1 MTQPA
6 ATPPIA
12 DRQPDSQ
19 PDPARPAQ
27 EAPLA
32 GPGWIRTVIV
42 FVDVV
47 ESVRLMQ
54 QDELGTIQRWRAF
67 VAEVIAHILPTRG
80 GRLVKSLGDGMLLEF
95 SSVPEAVAAAHALHQ
110 RIQAFNALAHPD
122 LALWLRVGVHVAQVI
137 RDSLDLF
144 GAGVNLGA
152 RIAAAAQPGEVL
164 VSAEARAQL
173 LPGLDGDIEDAGECY
188 LKHVEGTHRLFRVSP
203 PGPAVAWRA
212 AGAAGSLRP
221 SIAVAPMQGSG
232 KSGNGGNSP
241 LPPALAAA
249 LSDDLVAALAR
260 VPHFLVVSRLST
272 AALGG
277 RQLEATDLASLLGVQ
292 YLVQCHLQA
301 AGAWLEVRADIF
313 EASSGQVVWHGVH
326 RAPMV
331 ALLSAGDPLPASLTR
346 DITEALLKRQIDL
359 AHQAALPTLA
369 GYTLLLSAI
378 ATLHSLGRQDMVQS
392 RAMLEHLTERH
403 PRSPEARVWL
413 AKWHFMQ
420 IAQVSSADSGQAAHR
435 TQTLLDQV
443 LDEDPGH
450 ALALALS
457 GHMAAYA
464 FADLPLAERRLT
476 QALQAG
482 PNESLA
488 ALFLA
493 QVYVNTGRPEA
504 AVQAAEQATALSPLD
519 PLGYY
524 YDLFAASAYS
534 AAGRHAQ
541 ALTLTQRSLRQNA
554 LHLSS
559 WVQLIIE
566 QVLVGSPEDARASAA
581 RYLVMRPTASVRRY
595 LDHHAAREL
604 PLARRNADAL
614 LQAGLPW

>member
-1 MTQPA
+1 MPEPFTHPSPSPESA
-6 ATPPIA
+6 AA
-12 DRQPDSQ
+12 
-19 PDPARPAQ
+19 A
-27 EAPLA
+27 APLTGEDTLA
-32 GPGWIRTVIV
+32 TDWTRTVV
-42 FVDVV
+42 AFVDVV

-54 QDELGTIQRWRAF
+54 VDEAGTIRRWRRF
-67 VAEVIAHILPTRG
+67 VAEVAEHVLPATG

-95 SSVPEAVAAAHALHQ
+95 GSVPQAVAAAHAMHR
-110 RIQAFNALAHPD
+110 RIRASDLPD
-122 LALWLRVGVHVAQVI
+122 SPDTALWLRVGVHVAQVV

-173 LPGLDGDIEDAGECY
+173 LPGLDGEIEDAGECY
-188 LKHVEGTHRLFRVSP
+188 LKHIDGTHRLFRVSP
-203 PGPAVAWRA
+203 PEPATAWRPT
-212 AGAAGSLRP
+212 GARTSLRP
-221 SIAVAPMQGSG
+221 TIGVAPMQPGA
-232 KSGNGGNSP
+232 GGTP
-241 LPPALAAA
+241 LPALAAA
-249 LSDDLVAALAR
+249 LSDDLVAALAK
-260 VPHFLVVSRLST
+260 VPHLLVVSRLST
-272 AALGG
+272 AALIG
-277 RQLEATDLASLLGVQ
+277 RQLEAADLAQLLGVQ
-292 YLVQCHLQA
+292 YLVRCQLGV
-301 AGAWLEVRADIF
+301 AGAWLDLRADIF
-313 EASSGQVVWHGVH
+313 EASSGQVVWQGGH
-326 RAPMV
+326 RV
-331 ALLSAGDPLPASLTR
+331 AVGNLLGPGDPLPASLTR

-378 ATLHSLGRQDMVQS
+378 SHLHSLGRQDMARS
-392 RAMLEHLTERH
+392 RHMLEHLVDRH
-403 PRSPEARVWL
+403 PRAPEARVWL

-420 IAQVSSADSGQAAHR
+420 IAQVSSTDGGETAHR

-443 LDEDPGH
+443 LEEEPSH
-450 ALALALS
+450 TLALALS
-457 GHMAAYA
+457 GHMAAYVH
-464 FADLPLAERRLT
+464 ADLPLAERRLT
-476 QALQAG
+476 QAVQSG

-504 AVQAAEQATALSPLD
+504 AVQSVEQATALSPLD

-534 AAGRHAQ
+534 AAGHHAQ
-541 ALTLTQRSLRQNA
+541 ALALTQRSLRQNT

-566 QVLVGSPEDARASAA
+566 QVLVGQLEDARASAA
-581 RYLVMRPTASVRRY
+581 RYLVMRPTASVHRY
-595 LDHHAAREL
+595 LEHHAAREL